1 MDFNQMLDAIEKVDG
16 TGFELPGSDG
26 RWLEFP
32 RGEYARRYAR
42 ASTLMEELGLD
53 ALVCLQP
60 VMLRWFTGFRTWL
73 WVLPPL
79 LPAAAILPRDPAGAS
94 LVGTVVE
101 RGGLNETTWVDDA
114 RLYGLAEDP
123 VESIATA
130 IGDLGL
136 GSGRLGLEL
145 GRGQRPYISPL
156 DHRALLDALPNA
168 EVVDAAEAL
177 AALRALKSDREI
189 ARIRE
194 AVRLTEVGYTAAFDA
209 LRPGLTEVD
218 LTRIAT
224 HAMLDAG
231 ARPAIEP
238 ATLIF
243 LAGAERYRQVVQPAV
258 DRAVQP
264 GEQVWL
270 DGGCVYEGY
279 RADFMRSAV
288 IGRLPDR
295 SERWYQVAI
304 DSTEAALGAMGPGL
318 PLGDAWTAAQRV
330 LDDAGVGEATLIPAM
345 TGHGIGLDHWEP
357 PLVSQPGTP
366 YSEVIARPGMVFS
379 VEPTIVGP
387 DGDDQWRSGLFVV
400 EDQLVVTSDGVD
412 VLTASMPRELV
423 RR

>member
-243 LAGAERYRQVVQPAV
+243 LA
-258 DRAVQP
+258 
-264 GEQVWL
+264 
-270 DGGCVYEGY
+270 
-279 RADFMRSAV
+279 AV

-318 PLGDAWTAAQRV
+318 PLGDARTAAQRV

>member
-16 TGFELPGSDG
+16 SGFDLPGSDG

-32 RGEYARRYAR
+32 RAEYARRYAR
-42 ASTLMEELGLD
+42 ASTLMEELRLD
-53 ALVCLQP
+53 GLVCLHP

-94 LVGTVVE
+94 LVGTMVE
-101 RGGLNETTWVDDA
+101 RGGLRETTWLDGA
-114 RLYGLAEDP
+114 RLYGLSDDP
-123 VESIATA
+123 VEAIARA

-136 GSGRLGLEL
+136 SSGRLGMEL
-145 GRGQRPYISPL
+145 GRGQRPYLSPL
-156 DHRALLDALPNA
+156 DHRALLEALPGA
-168 EVVDAAEAL
+168 EVVDASEPL
-177 AALRALKSDREI
+177 AALRALKSEYEI

-194 AVRLTEVGYTAAFDA
+194 AVRLTGIGYAAAFDA
-209 LRPGLTEVD
+209 LRPGVTEVD

-288 IGRLPDR
+288 IGRLPDQA
-295 SERWYQVAI
+295 ERWYQVAI
-304 DSTEAALGAMGPGL
+304 ESTEAAIGAMGPGR
-318 PLGDAWTAAQRV
+318 PLGDAWVAAQRV
-330 LDDAGVGEATLIPAM
+330 LDGAGVGQFTLIPAM

-366 YSEVIARPGMVFS
+366 YSDVRARPGMVFS

-387 DGDDQWRSGLFVV
+387 DGDDEWRSGLFVV
-400 EDQLVVTSDGVD
+400 EDQLVVTSEGVD
-412 VLTASMPRELV
+412 VLTGSIPRELV